1 MTTVLAFDVNETL
14 LDLTALDP
22 AFEAVFGTAA
32 PRPRWFAQMLQL
44 SFTGGL
50 TGRYLPFADAQHAA
64 LRMVA
69 AQHGVVVSDGAA
81 EEIVGIMS
89 RLPPHP
95 EVPAA
100 LERLAGAGLP
110 MVALVNSSAQVGEA
124 QLRNASVRHLFDAVL
139 SSDAV
144 RSPKPA
150 PAPYRAAAERYG
162 VPLSGVRLVAAHGW
176 DIAGALA
183 AGCRAAFV
191 ARPGAAL
198 DPSGPAPDITAPDLT
213 GVAEAVLTT
222 DTRA

>member
-1 MTTVLAFDVNETL
+1 MTPVLAFDVNETL
-14 LDLTALDP
+14 LDLRALDP
-22 AFEAVFGTAA
+22 AFESLFGTAA

-50 TGRYLPFADAQHAA
+50 SGRYLPFAAAQHSA

-69 AQHGVVVSDGAA
+69 AQHGVVVSDEAA
-81 EEIVGIMS
+81 EEIVGTMS

-110 MVALVNSSAQVGEA
+110 MVALV
-124 QLRNASVRHLFDAVL
+124 
-139 SSDAV
+139 
-144 RSPKPA
+144 
-150 PAPYRAAAERYG
+150 
-162 VPLSGVRLVAAHGW
+162 
-176 DIAGALA
+176 AGALA

-198 DPSGPAPDITAPDLT
+198 DPAGPAPDITAPDLT
-213 GVAEAVLTT
+213 GVAEAVLTAAT
-222 DTRA
+222 GA